1 MLDNAS
7 DQLKAKLL
15 ETLKFAKSFFA
26 EHGLRYVA
34 CGGTVLGAVRHK
46 GFIPWDDDI
55 DIYMP
60 RADYERLMQMDDVLR
75 PLGYEIVNY
84 HTEGYYIPFGKISQL
99 NSTIWEY
106 ERWPFLMGVYIDI
119 FPLERQRM
127 WLHRLSEKAVGHI
140 YKVWRT
146 GSDDLRSLRTI
157 RRWLGFNLWVVHPLL
172 RLTCRLTCSRVITS
186 GLGVP
191 FHNPRYAEDIF
202 PLTTHTF
209 EGHQLPVPHDADHLL
224 RGLYGDYMQ
233 LPDLDKAAASHVVKL
248 SIDPSPAP
256 SPREGRLN
264 GK

>member
-84 HTEGYYIPFGKISQL
+84 RTEGYYIPFGKISQL

-119 FPLERQRM
+119 FPLDEFDDTDENITELQYESHRVFDKYM
-127 WLHRLSEKAVGHI
+127 NALSHYSAKTFGNTLLHFDIHSLGLHVLNWYRKPRAKQYLQKFIELENSYKGH
-140 YKVWRT
+140 
-146 GSDDLRSLRTI
+146 
-157 RRWLGFNLWVVHPLL
+157 H
-172 RLTCRLTCSRVITS
+172 
-186 GLGVP
+186 
-191 FHNPRYAEDIF
+191 
-202 PLTTHTF
+202 
-209 EGHQLPVPHDADHLL
+209 
-224 RGLYGDYMQ
+224 GDKCVCVTQ
-233 LPDLDKAAASHVVKL
+233 
-248 SIDPSPAP
+248 
-256 SPREGRLN
+256 
-264 GK
+264 

>member
-84 HTEGYYIPFGKISQL
+84 RTEGYYIPFGKISQL

-119 FPLERQRM
+119 FPLDQVFRVCGPHFVADSLQMQGSVLDLQRELTVIRQNDQRFCRGI
-127 WLHRLSEKAVGHI
+127 LRGSTAAAPHGVDLLSAAVRPDHREPGISEGGAHRL
-140 YKVWRT
+140 
-146 GSDDLRSLRTI
+146 D
-157 RRWLGFNLWVVHPLL
+157 
-172 RLTCRLTCSRVITS
+172 
-186 GLGVP
+186 
-191 FHNPRYAEDIF
+191 
-202 PLTTHTF
+202 
-209 EGHQLPVPHDADHLL
+209 
-224 RGLYGDYMQ
+224 
-233 LPDLDKAAASHVVKL
+233 
-248 SIDPSPAP
+248 
-256 SPREGRLN
+256 
-264 GK
+264 